1 MIKDVAWTQ
10 IQNQGLLVAFGAWQK
25 PYHVIFLSFKIFLH
39 MKYFVL
45 NPQFKQI
52 SCGKWQQLCN
62 NSLSIS
68 KYASNKLVCKFENEI
83 KQFVSK

>member
-1 MIKDVAWTQ
+1 ME
-10 IQNQGLLVAFGAWQK
+10 
-25 PYHVIFLSFKIFLH
+25 
-39 MKYFVL
+39 YFVL
-45 NPQFKQI
+45 NPQFKHI

-68 KYASNKLVCKFENEI
+68 KYASDKLVCKFENEI